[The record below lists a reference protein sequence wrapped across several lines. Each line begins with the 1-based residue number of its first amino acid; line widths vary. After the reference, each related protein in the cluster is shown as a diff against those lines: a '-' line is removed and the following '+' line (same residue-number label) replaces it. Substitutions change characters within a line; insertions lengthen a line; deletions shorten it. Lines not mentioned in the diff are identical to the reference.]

1 MNKKWTNKKCLI
13 TGGAGFIGSHLVDK
27 LLALGAKVVVVDNF
41 NPYYNPGQ
49 KEKNIFQALKNN
61 NFTIIRGNILDD
73 KVLKK
78 AFQHKFDHI
87 FHLAAM
93 AGVRNS
99 FSDPVLYYQT
109 NAIGTLKI
117 LEKIRKDSTTQFI
130 LGSSSSVYGGNQ
142 TPFSEEQSTFKQISP
157 YANSKKISEMI
168 TQAYAD
174 LYKIPTTILRFFTV
188 YGPRCRPD
196 MAPYKFIRAIINNQ
210 ALTKFGT
217 GKSSRDYTYIDDIV
231 RGLISAA
238 EEVFPFE
245 IINLGGSHPTSL
257 NNFIDL
263 IEKLTKNKAQIKTF
277 PMPKGDVKKTLAKIE
292 KAKKM
297 LNWQPKIDLETG
309 LKKTI
314 DWLKK
319 TDL

>member
-1 MNKKWTNKKCLI
+1 MSERWMNKKCLI

-27 LLALGAKVVVVDNF
+27 LLALEAKVVVIDNF
-41 NPYYNPGQ
+41 NSYYNPQQ
-49 KEKNIFQALKNN
+49 KEKNISQALKST
-61 NFTIIRGNILDD
+61 NFSLIKGSILDD
-73 KVLKK
+73 KILEKV
-78 AFQHKFDHI
+78 FQHKFEHV

-93 AGVRNS
+93 AGVRSS

-117 LEKIRKDSTTQFI
+117 LEKIKNFPKTQFI
-130 LGSSSSVYGGNQ
+130 LGSSSSVYGENQ
-142 TPFSEEQSTFKQISP
+142 TPFSEGQPTFKQISP
-157 YANSKKISEMI
+157 YANSKKTSEII
-168 TQAYAD
+168 TQTYAD

-196 MAPYKFIRAIINNQ
+196 MAPYKFIRAIIKNQ

-217 GKSSRDYTYIDDIV
+217 GKSSRDYTYIDDIIG
-231 RGLISAA
+231 GLISAA

-277 PMPKGDVKKTLAKIE
+277 PMPKGDVKKTLASIE

-297 LNWQPKIDLETG
+297 LNWQPRIDLETG